1 MDQLTI
7 FAWLFSV
14 NLSKIFFILN
24 RNCYLLTFPKIYF
37 IIQKN
42 GRGGKLMDWLEM
54 LQQIFN
60 ILIVPVLTAVSLFL
74 VRFIQSK
81 TNELKAKTND
91 ETLQKYMDMLNKTI
105 TDCVLATNQTYVE
118 SLKGQNAF
126 DKNAQLEAFKKTYD
140 AVMGILTEDAK
151 EYLNEALGD
160 LSGYITT
167 KIESEVN
174 INKAQPKKTE
184 G

>member
-1 MDQLTI
+1 
-7 FAWLFSV
+7 
-14 NLSKIFFILN
+14 
-24 RNCYLLTFPKIYF
+24 
-37 IIQKN
+37 
-42 GRGGKLMDWLEM
+42 MDWLEM

-81 TNELKAKTND
+81 TNELKTKVND

-140 AVMGILTEDAK
+140 AVMDILTEDAK
-151 EYLNEALGD
+151 KYLDEALGD

-174 INKAQPKKTE
+174 TNKVQSKKAE
-184 G
+184 NN